1 MAQLDARNRAKLRGI
16 QLEVLELRRLLEQR
30 IEQLEEMIPDEKVNL
45 EAIADHVETLDIE
58 CGQLVRQLVAATSD
72 LLVEELEYG
81 EQ

>member
-1 MAQLDARNRAKLRGI
+1 MAQLDARTRAKLRGI

-72 LLVEELEYG
+72 LLEEELEYG

>member
-1 MAQLDARNRAKLRGI
+1 MTQLDARTRAKLRGI

-72 LLVEELEYG
+72 LLEEELEYG

>member
-1 MAQLDARNRAKLRGI
+1 MAQLDARTRAKLRSI

-72 LLVEELEYG
+72 LLEEELEYG